1 MVELGTS
8 SLATEAYATTAVEE
22 GGGGGSG
29 DTMIPDSLLAAL
41 NAGTG
46 TTCTRTEV
54 DTSLT
59 AKANQATVYT
69 KTN

>member
-1 MVELGTS
+1 MQPLQLKREVVEI
-8 SLATEAYATTAVEE
+8 VV
-22 GGGGGSG
+22 
-29 DTMIPDSLLAAL
+29 IPDSLLAAL